1 MADNSIIAIQDMGAA
16 GLTSSSVEMA
26 SKGKL
31 GIELDLSK
39 VPCREEKMT
48 PYEIMLSESQE
59 RMLIVLE
66 KGKEDHAKKIFDK
79 WNLDFAVIGKTTDTK
94 NIELIFDNKKVAE
107 IPIDLLAENAPIYDR
122 KWKKTKLPQ
131 KLKFKKDEFKALKL
145 SDCLNKILSNP
156 NISDKRWIWD
166 QYDHTVMGDTIQKPG
181 GDAGVV
187 RVHGTKKAV
196 AASVD
201 SSASY
206 CYSHPLTGGK
216 QIVCE
221 SWRNLIS
228 VGAKPIAITNCL
240 NFGNPE
246 KEKNMG
252 EFVECIEGITE
263 ASKYLDFPVVSG
275 NVSFYNETN
284 DKGIKPTPAIGG
296 VGLIKD
302 YEKMIT
308 MDFKQTG
315 NIVYVIGKT
324 EGHLDQSIFAKEIL
338 SEKKGPPPSINLFNE
353 KNIGETILNLIDNK
367 LVQSCH
373 DVSLGGILTAV
384 AKMCIK
390 GQKGIK
396 IHSFKELVNKFE
408 YFFGEDQGRYIIE
421 IESSNVN
428 KVNDLLK
435 KNSVH
440 FDDFGIIEENNLS
453 FNGELNLPIE
463 DLAKTHKYWLK
474 GYMEN

>member
-1 MADNSIIAIQDMGAA
+1 
-16 GLTSSSVEMA
+16 
-26 SKGKL
+26 
-31 GIELDLSK
+31 
-39 VPCREEKMT
+39 
-48 PYEIMLSESQE
+48 
-59 RMLIVLE
+59 
-66 KGKEDHAKKIFDK
+66 
-79 WNLDFAVIGKTTDTK
+79 
-94 NIELIFDNKKVAE
+94 
-107 IPIDLLAENAPIYDR
+107 
-122 KWKKTKLPQ
+122 
-131 KLKFKKDEFKALKL
+131 
-145 SDCLNKILSNP
+145 
-156 NISDKRWIWD
+156 
-166 QYDHTVMGDTIQKPG
+166 MGDTIQKPG

-228 VGAKPIAITNCL
+228 VGAKPIAITNSL

-324 EGHLDQSIFAKEIL
+324 EGHLDQSVFAKEIL

-353 KNIGETILNLIDNK
+353 KNIGETILNLNDNK
-367 LVQSCH
+367 LVHSCH
-373 DVSLGGILTAV
+373 DVSLGWILTAL

-421 IESSNVN
+421 IESSKVN

-440 FDDFGIIEENNLS
+440 FDDLGIIEDNSLS
-453 FNGELNLPIE
+453 FNGEINLPIE

-474 GYMEN
+474 EYMNN